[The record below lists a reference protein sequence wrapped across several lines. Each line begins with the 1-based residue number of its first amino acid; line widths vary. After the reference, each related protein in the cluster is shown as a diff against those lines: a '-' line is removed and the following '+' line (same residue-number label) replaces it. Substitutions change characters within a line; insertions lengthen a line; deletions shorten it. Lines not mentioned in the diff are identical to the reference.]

1 VAATASVPLLDVE
14 PGFGRF
20 LDEDDRAA
28 ARALLVPVR
37 SVAKGTADIAG
48 KLEQAGAFA
57 AVVVDGMLMQQLQL
71 GDRTAARLLG
81 PGDIVTAPA
90 APDLATL
97 DGSRLDAAAPTR
109 LALLGNEVLAA
120 GRRWPGLM
128 AGLHTSSAQQ
138 VERLS
143 AQMVICQMPRVDDR
157 LMALLWLLANSW
169 GRVTSNGTTLPLHL
183 THSTLGALIGARRPT
198 VTLALGEL
206 TERGA
211 IVAQDPGWL
220 LVEGPPGGR
229 STKTWKVQ
237 APILDA
243 QTASVWS
250 AGEDRRHTPDGV
262 EELAASY
269 RVLRDTVSDLRRRHE
284 QDVSRIRARLSM
296 LRTSRKEWQAA
307 RRRIQRDR
315 VRLRQTPS
323 S

>member
-1 VAATASVPLLDVE
+1 MPATASVPLLDVE

-20 LDEDDRAA
+20 LDEDDRGA
-28 ARALLVPVR
+28 ARALLVPLR
-37 SVAKGTADIAG
+37 SVAKGTTDIAA

-128 AGLHTSSAQQ
+128 AGLHTSSAHQ

-211 IVAQDPGWL
+211 IVSQDPGWL
-220 LVEGPPGGR
+220 LVESSPGGR
-229 STKTWKVQ
+229 PTKPWKVQ
-237 APILDA
+237 APVLDA

-250 AGEDRRHTPDGV
+250 DGEIRGRPPDQAEG
-262 EELAASY
+262 LAASY
-269 RVLRDTVSDLRRRHE
+269 GALSDAVSDLRRRH
-284 QDVSRIRARLSM
+284 RIDLNLTRTRLRA
-296 LRTSRKEWQAA
+296 LRTSREECQAA

-315 VRLRQTPS
+315 VNRRQTS
-323 S
+323 SS

>member
-1 VAATASVPLLDVE
+1 MPVTASVPLLDVE

-37 SVAKGTADIAG
+37 SVAKGTTDIAA

-57 AVVVDGMLMQQLQL
+57 SVVVDGMLMQQLQL

-90 APDLATL
+90 APDPATL

-169 GRVTSNGTTLPLHL
+169 GRVTSSGTTLPLHL

-206 TERGA
+206 TGRGA
-211 IVAQDPGWL
+211 ILSQDPGWL
-220 LVEGPPGGR
+220 LVESPPEGR

-237 APILDA
+237 APVLDA
-243 QTASVWS
+243 QTASLWS
-250 AGEDRRHTPDGV
+250 DGENRGRAPDEV

-269 RVLRDTVSDLRRRHE
+269 RALRDTVSDLRRRHHI
-284 QDVSRIRARLSM
+284 DVNLTRTRLRA
-296 LRTSRKEWQAA
+296 LRTSREEWEAA

-315 VRLRQTPS
+315 LKLRQTPS